1 MIKWKLR
8 SLMAEKAL
16 SNKELADSINFHEV
30 TVSKLR
36 SLKMPSRLEDTT
48 LNLLCQALECQ
59 PGDLMEYVP
68 DDEDS
73 LNDTEAEDT
82 PSTQASNSRRTKKS
96 LSAQGKNTRALRA
109 KASQTRVAV
118 WEDLR
123 QPLSLNKN
131 ETATT

>member
-1 MIKWKLR
+1 
-8 SLMAEKAL
+8 MAEKAL
-16 SNKELADSINFHEV
+16 SNKELSEAINFHEV

-73 LNDTEAEDT
+73 LNDSEVEET

-96 LSAQGKNTRALRA
+96 TLAQGKNTRALRA
-109 KASQTRVAV
+109 KASKTRVAV

-123 QPLSLNKN
+123 SPLTLKTN
-131 ETATT
+131 EKPTTKP